1 MSYKAVR
8 TERHKLIHWVHKD
21 GVDELYDLER
31 DPYEMTNVID
41 DARYARTR
49 KDLVK
54 ELRKLVA
61 EAVGL

>member
-1 MSYKAVR
+1 
-8 TERHKLIHWVHKD
+8 VHKD

-31 DPYEMTNVID
+31 DPYEMTNVIGD
-41 DARYARTR
+41 TRYAQTR

-61 EAVGL
+61 ESVGL